1 MTKYIVILCWRHSE
15 QKPVPTLTFLPMF
28 YKRKKKLNKLV
39 PPEGGIF
46 YQFGSSIKWAPNNP
60 PLSRKSMQMNGE
72 HVSAKETLLD
82 SYLVYE
88 GRNFFFC
95 L

>member
-1 MTKYIVILCWRHSE
+1 
-15 QKPVPTLTFLPMF
+15 MF

-60 PLSRKSMQMNGE
+60 PLSRKSVQMNGG
-72 HVSAKETLLD
+72 HVSAKETL
-82 SYLVYE
+82 
-88 GRNFFFC
+88 
-95 L
+95 